1 MAVAIFLSYT
11 LQFYVPVNMV
21 EPFVRSQFDTVRA
34 KDLAATVLRTVLVT
48 FTCKTKNPYAIEA
61 VCNIVV
67 YLLVILAA
75 VIPNLGAI
83 ISLVGAVSSSALAL
97 IAPPI
102 IEIITFHHVG
112 YGPYNWMFWKDI
124 FILIFGLCGFVFGT
138 WASLAQILKPS
149 VG

>member
-1 MAVAIFLSYT
+1 MCLSIWWSPLFAVNSILYGPRISQRQYYAQCWSHLH
-11 LQFYVPVNMV
+11 VN
-21 EPFVRSQFDTVRA
+21 R
-34 KDLAATVLRTVLVT
+34 
-48 FTCKTKNPYAIEA
+48 KNPFAIET

>member
-21 EPFVRSQFDTVRA
+21 EPFVRSKFDTIRS

-48 FTCKTKNPYAIEA
+48 FTCKYKSLCILEFVDNLFVHRT
-61 VCNIVV
+61 V
-67 YLLVILAA
+67 LLAA
-75 VIPNLGAI
+75 VIPNLGSI

-102 IEIITFHHVG
+102 IEIITFYHVG
-112 YGPYNWMFWKDI
+112 YGPYNQMLWKDI
-124 FILIFGLCGFVFGT
+124 LILMFGLCGFVFGT
-138 WASLAQILKPS
+138 WASLAQILHPTD
-149 VG
+149 